1 MFLILTLPITIVCNY
16 DYQCVLNSER
26 NEKSVEKS
34 ETENLNP
41 RNTELEIYFY
51 IVITESK

>member
-51 IVITESK
+51 MVITESK